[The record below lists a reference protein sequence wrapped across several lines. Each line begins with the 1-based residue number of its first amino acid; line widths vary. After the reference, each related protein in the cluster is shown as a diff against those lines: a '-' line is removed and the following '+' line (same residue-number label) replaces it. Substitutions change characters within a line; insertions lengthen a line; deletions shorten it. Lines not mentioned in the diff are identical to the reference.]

1 MAESSISLARKTVPF
16 LAPCGLSIIVVAVLT
31 AAFSSAEALEP
42 LLMKMLFDS
51 FIQESVMRDFT
62 MAAVGLVLL
71 SVGNQALG
79 GFLNWLTWRVRINVQ
94 FNIQKALVDRLFSLP
109 ISFFR
114 KRSVGAIVLQM
125 NRSVDGYMGGFS
137 EVTTKIL
144 PNILYLSISLVSM
157 FVLNRHLFLLALA
170 FAPLPTLIGIWAAK
184 EQQEREQ
191 KLLTSWC
198 GVFARFN
205 EALSGISLVK
215 CFGKETTEGQWFMN
229 RVGETNRIVM
239 RGVQRDTSIGSI
251 TGLITRLGRIA
262 IALLGGYLV
271 LQGKITVG
279 TVVAFMGYMGG
290 LFGPVQGLTGTY
302 QTFRRTT
309 VFLRSM
315 FEILNEPDPLQD
327 RPDAKCIQSMH
338 GDVRFENVNFRY
350 NDAQPV
356 IQNFN
361 LDVKAGEVVAL
372 VGPSGAGK
380 TTIACLLQRLYDPQQ
395 GAVTIDGVDLR
406 CIRRDSL
413 RSQIG
418 CVLQENV
425 LFNDTIGNN
434 ICYGRPEATRE
445 EIEAAA
451 KAANAHEFIMSLQKR
466 YETMV
471 GEAGSQL
478 SAGQRQR
485 ICIARALLKNSP
497 ILILDE
503 ATSAMDVECE
513 AQVQD
518 AIDKLIRGR
527 TTFVIAHRL
536 HTIRNAD
543 KIVLIRNGKVEK
555 TGTHQEMMLGS
566 PYYASLVRRQMFGTS
581 GRERF
586 AA

>member
-1 MAESSISLARKTVPF
+1 MAESAVSLARKTVPF
-16 LAPCGLSIIVVAVLT
+16 LAPCGLSILVVVALT
-31 AAFSSAEALEP
+31 AAVSSVEALEP

-51 FIQESVMRDFT
+51 LGQESVMRDFT
-62 MAAVGLVLL
+62 TAAVGLVLL
-71 SVGNQALG
+71 SVGNQAVG

-125 NRSVDGYMGGFS
+125 NRSIDGYMGGFS
-137 EVTTKIL
+137 EVTTRIL
-144 PNILYLSISLVSM
+144 PNLLYLSISLVSM
-157 FVLNRHLFLLALA
+157 YVLNLHLFLLALA

-198 GVFARFN
+198 SVFARFN

-215 CFGKETTEGQWFMN
+215 CFGKESTEGQWFMN

-239 RGVQRDTSIGSI
+239 RGVQRDTSIGSV

-271 LQGKITVG
+271 LQGKTTIG

-302 QTFRRTT
+302 QTFRRTS

-315 FEILNEPDPLQD
+315 FEILDEPDPLQD
-327 RPDAKCIQSMH
+327 RPDARCIPHMH
-338 GDVRFENVNFRY
+338 GDVRFENVSFRY
-350 NDAQPV
+350 DEAQT
-356 IQNFN
+356 IQNFT
-361 LDVKAGEVVAL
+361 LDVKAGQTVAL

-395 GAVTIDGVDLR
+395 GVVTIDGVDLR

-413 RSQIG
+413 RIQIG

-425 LFNDTIGNN
+425 LFNDTIRNN
-434 ICYGRPEATRE
+434 ICYGRPDATQE

-451 KAANAHEFIMSLQKR
+451 KAANAHEFIIGLRKR
-466 YETMV
+466 YDTMV
-471 GEAGSQL
+471 GEAGSLL

-485 ICIARALLKNSP
+485 ISIARALLKSAP

-513 AQVQD
+513 SQVQD

-543 KIVLIRNGKVEK
+543 KIVLIRNGEIER
-555 TGTHQEMMLGS
+555 TGTHQELMLGS
-566 PYYASLVRRQMFGTS
+566 PYYASLVRKQMFGPS
-581 GRERF
+581 GKERL

>member
-1 MAESSISLARKTVPF
+1 MSQGAVFLARRTVPF
-16 LAPCGLSIIVVAVLT
+16 LAPCGFSIIVVVVLT
-31 AAFSSAEALEP
+31 AAVSSVEAVEP

-51 FIQESVMRDFT
+51 FGKESVMRDFVT
-62 MAAVGLVLL
+62 AAVGLVLL

-79 GFLNWLTWRVRINVQ
+79 GFLNWLTWRARINVQ

-125 NRSVDGYMGGFS
+125 NRSIDGYMGGFS
-137 EVTTKIL
+137 EVTTRIL
-144 PNILYLSISLVSM
+144 PNLLYLSISLVSM
-157 FVLNRHLFLLALA
+157 YVLNLHLFLLALA
-170 FAPLPTLIGIWAAK
+170 FAPLPTIIGIWAAK

-198 GVFARFN
+198 SVFARFN

-215 CFGKETTEGQWFMN
+215 CFGKESTEGGWFMN

-251 TGLITRLGRIA
+251 TGLITRLGRVA
-262 IALLGGYLV
+262 IALAGGYLV
-271 LQGKITVG
+271 LQGKTTVG
-279 TVVAFMGYMGG
+279 TVVAFLGYMGG

-302 QTFRRTT
+302 QTFRRTS

-315 FEILNEPDPLQD
+315 FEILDEPDPLKD
-327 RPDAKCIQSMH
+327 GPDARCLPAIQ
-338 GDVRFENVNFRY
+338 GNVRFENVDFQY
-350 NDAQPV
+350 DDAHPI

-380 TTIACLLQRLYDPQQ
+380 TTIACLLQRLYDPQG
-395 GAVTIDGVDLR
+395 GAVKIDGVDLR
-406 CIRRDSL
+406 SIRRDSL

-418 CVLQENV
+418 CVLQENI
-425 LFNDTIGNN
+425 LFNDTIRNN
-434 ICYGRPEATRE
+434 LCYGKPDATQH

-451 KAANAHEFIMSLQKR
+451 KAANAHEFIMGLPKR

-471 GEAGSQL
+471 GEAGSQI

-513 AQVQD
+513 SQVQE
-518 AIDKLIRGR
+518 AIDKLIKDR

-543 KIVLIRNGKVEK
+543 KIVLVRNGRIER
-555 TGTHQEMMLGS
+555 TGTHQEMMLS
-566 PYYASLVRRQMFGTS
+566 SSYYASLVRKQMFGPS
-581 GRERF
+581 GRERL